1 MTRRSFNRSGRSA
14 LPRATG
20 WLLCVAAFSG
30 LTLFGLRFNT
40 VAQEAKPAEEKQ
52 KDPFANL
59 PPETKKKV
67 EEALERWMKAI
78 AGPRQSL
85 VEKRMLKT
93 VEEMTTELRLNDVA
107 VATLKEA
114 TKKAVEES
122 QAPWREAM
130 MDWVR
135 LIYSEQI
142 RENGANAEEL
152 ISELSDSI
160 TDLGEEQIEAMLEEA
175 PVSEK
180 AHPANQ
186 NAWKAA
192 LEKALTP
199 DQLAKIKEQEELTK
213 RQAEKQF
220 ADLRDRMTKALETE
234 LRSEIKPAVDLV
246 RNTIPMEPARSK
258 AVDEAADAAVAEALA
273 IRKKAMEEMLEKIPE
288 SARQQM
294 MMNQG
299 GQDFSLG
306 NDGQE
311 EAVPSKQKAWKD
323 GLAKILTKDELADLK
338 KAAEI
343 AEKEEKKRSDEQLT
357 RLIDNF
363 SDNYRQ
369 NFSRQMDP
377 LVADIRTSAKLD
389 DARID
394 KLNKASESAV
404 NGSVDAWKK
413 KAKEAVDKMSKRERE
428 MMLTQGYVSVGWED
442 EDQPEKRKEWKD
454 ALSTI
459 LTPDEKKL
467 WESAVARRKAE
478 QKRVAT
484 KILVAALDE
493 RLAF

>member
-273 IRKKAMEEMLEKIPE
+273 IRKKAMEEMLDKIPE
-288 SARQQM
+288 S
-294 MMNQG
+294 
-299 GQDFSLG
+299 
-306 NDGQE
+306 
-311 EAVPSKQKAWKD
+311 
-323 GLAKILTKDELADLK
+323 
-338 KAAEI
+338 
-343 AEKEEKKRSDEQLT
+343 
-357 RLIDNF
+357 
-363 SDNYRQ
+363 
-369 NFSRQMDP
+369 
-377 LVADIRTSAKLD
+377 
-389 DARID
+389 
-394 KLNKASESAV
+394 
-404 NGSVDAWKK
+404 
-413 KAKEAVDKMSKRERE
+413 
-428 MMLTQGYVSVGWED
+428 
-442 EDQPEKRKEWKD
+442 
-454 ALSTI
+454 
-459 LTPDEKKL
+459 
-467 WESAVARRKAE
+467 
-478 QKRVAT
+478 
-484 KILVAALDE
+484 
-493 RLAF
+493 